1 MTPQNVKRKLA
12 AILAADIVGYSRLM
26 GADEAGT
33 LAQLKTHRKELIDPK
48 IAEHCGRI
56 VKTTGDG
63 ILVEFASVVDAVQ
76 CAVEVQRAMT
86 QRNAHVP
93 EDRRLE
99 FRVGI
104 NLGDI
109 ILDGDDIYGDGVNSA
124 ARLEGLAEPGGICIS
139 GTAFDQVEGKLDY
152 GYEFSGEQ
160 QVKNIEKPVRVYS
173 VRPDKD
179 DQAEKPSAD
188 KAGEKSPSHD
198 KPSIA
203 VLPFTNMS
211 GDPEQAYFSDGI
223 TEDIIT
229 DLSKVSGLFVIARHS
244 SFTYRGKEVKLEQV
258 GRELGVR
265 FVLEGSV
272 RKAGDRVRI
281 TAQLVDA
288 TTENHLWAERYDRNL
303 EDIFAVQDEVA
314 QKVVSALAV
323 TLKAGEEER
332 LGRKHTP
339 NLEAYD
345 LFLRGRTLSH
355 PPTVE
360 NILSARR
367 LFERAIELDPE
378 FAGGYAGSSWA
389 YSVGVFYGYS
399 QSPKDDAKKAFE
411 LAQRAV
417 KVDPTFGWSHIAMA
431 RAHLTVRQHDQAISV
446 AEKAVEMLPG
456 DADARAFL
464 GYVLMWAG
472 RPEEGIGSLQE
483 VIRLSPQGWGPA
495 LMFYLAFSYFTAERY
510 EEAITTINTGNLE
523 KILEIPL
530 VFATKV
536 AAYTKAGHEE
546 QGRALA
552 KELRQR
558 FPNFSVSSLAEILR
572 YKNPEDSERLLDAL
586 RKSGLPE

>member
-26 GADEAGT
+26 GADETGT

-109 ILDGDDIYGDGVNSA
+109 IIDGDDIYGDGVNIA

-179 DQAEKPSAD
+179 DQVEKPSAD
-188 KAGEKSPSHD
+188 KAGEKSPPHD

-345 LFLRGRTLSH
+345 LFLRGRALVFL
-355 PPTVE
+355 PTVD

-367 LFERAIELDPE
+367 FFDRATGRSPARSHRARPRVRGRICGLLLGVLYRRLLRIQSIFP
-378 FAGGYAGSSWA
+378 GGYEK
-389 YSVGVFYGYS
+389 GV
-399 QSPKDDAKKAFE
+399 
-411 LAQRAV
+411 
-417 KVDPTFGWSHIAMA
+417 
-431 RAHLTVRQHDQAISV
+431 
-446 AEKAVEMLPG
+446 
-456 DADARAFL
+456 
-464 GYVLMWAG
+464 
-472 RPEEGIGSLQE
+472 
-483 VIRLSPQGWGPA
+483 
-495 LMFYLAFSYFTAERY
+495 
-510 EEAITTINTGNLE
+510 
-523 KILEIPL
+523 
-530 VFATKV
+530 
-536 AAYTKAGHEE
+536 
-546 QGRALA
+546 
-552 KELRQR
+552 
-558 FPNFSVSSLAEILR
+558 
-572 YKNPEDSERLLDAL
+572 
-586 RKSGLPE
+586 

>member
-1 MTPQNVKRKLA
+1 
-12 AILAADIVGYSRLM
+12 M

-33 LAQLKTHRKELIDPK
+33 LAQLKAHRKEVTDPK
-48 IAEHCGRI
+48 IAEHRGRI
-56 VKTTGDG
+56 LNAAGDS

-76 CAVEVQRAMT
+76 CAVEVQRAMAR
-86 QRNAHVP
+86 RNADVP
-93 EDRRLE
+93 EDRRIE

-109 ILDGDDIYGDGVNSA
+109 IVEGDDIYGDGVNIA

-139 GTAFDQVEGKLDY
+139 GTAFDHVEGKLHY
-152 GYEFSGEQ
+152 GYAFSGEQ

-179 DQAEKPSAD
+179 DQVEKPPSD
-188 KAGEKSPSHD
+188 KAGEKSPPHD

-203 VLPFTNMS
+203 VLPFENMS
-211 GDPEQAYFSDGI
+211 GDPEQEYFSDGI

-272 RKAGDRVRI
+272 RKVGDRVRI
-281 TAQLVDA
+281 TAQLIDA

-332 LGRKHTP
+332 LGRKHSP

-345 LFLRGRTLSH
+345 LFLRGREVRI
-355 PPTVE
+355 PPTVD
-360 NILSARR
+360 NILTARR
-367 LFERAIELDPE
+367 LFEQAIELDPE

-389 YSVGVFYGYS
+389 YSMGVHFGYS
-399 QSPKDDAKKAFE
+399 QSPQDDMKKAFE

-417 KVDPTFGWSHIAMA
+417 KVDPTFGWSHIAMGM
-431 RAHLTVRQHDQAISV
+431 AHLTVRQHDQAISV
-446 AEKAVEMLPG
+446 AERAVEMLPG
-456 DADARAFL
+456 DADARAIL
-464 GYVLMWAG
+464 GYFFTWAG

-483 VIRLSPQGWGPA
+483 VIRLSPQGWTPA
-495 LMFYLAFSYFTAERY
+495 FVFFLGLSYFTAERY
-510 EEAITTINTGNLE
+510 EEAITTFEADVVQDAFRIVL
-523 KILEIPL
+523 P
-530 VFATKV
+530 FATKV
-536 AAYTKAGHEE
+536 AVYMRGGHEE
-546 QGRALA
+546 QGRGGYA
-552 KELRQR
+552 KL
-558 FPNFSVSSLAEILR
+558 S
-572 YKNPEDSERLLDAL
+572 
-586 RKSGLPE
+586 

>member
-1 MTPQNVKRKLA
+1 MDVERRLA
-12 AILAADIVGYSRLM
+12 AILSADVKGYSRLIRE
-26 GADEAGT
+26 DEEATIRT
-33 LAQLKTHRKELIDPK
+33 LTAYREVMASLIQQRRGRVVDSLGDNLL
-48 IAEHCGRI
+48 AEFG
-56 VKTTGDG
+56 
-63 ILVEFASVVDAVQ
+63 SVVDAVQ
-76 CAVEVQRAMT
+76 CAVEIQRALKV
-86 QRNAHVP
+86 QN
-93 EDRRLE
+93 EDLPVGRRME
-99 FRVGI
+99 FRIGI
-104 NLGDI
+104 NLGDVVVEGER
-109 ILDGDDIYGDGVNSA
+109 LYGDGVNLT

-139 GTAFDQVEGKLDY
+139 GTAFDHVKNKLEVGFEDL
-152 GYEFSGEQ
+152 GAQE
-160 QVKNIEKPVRVYS
+160 VKNIAEPVRVYS
-173 VRPDKD
+173 VVIDTVR
-179 DQAEKPSAD
+179 E
-188 KAGEKSPSHD
+188 AGPPEKSPLPLPD

-203 VLPFTNMS
+203 VLPFENMS
-211 GDPEQAYFSDGI
+211 GDPEQEYFSDGI

-332 LGRKHTP
+332 LGREHSP

-345 LFLRGRTLSH
+345 LFLQGRALVMI
-355 PPTVE
+355 PTAG
-360 NILSARR
+360 NHLSARR

-378 FAGGYAGSSWA
+378 FAGGYAGASWA
-389 YSVGVFYGYS
+389 YSVGVFFGYS
-399 QSPKDDAKKAFE
+399 QSPQDDMKKAFE

-417 KVDPTFGWSHIAMA
+417 KVDPTFGWSHICLA
-431 RAHLTVRQHDQAISV
+431 RAHLTVGQHDQAISL
-446 AEKAVEMLPG
+446 AERAVQMLPG

-464 GYVLMWAG
+464 GYVLTWAG

-483 VIRLSPQGWGPA
+483 VIRLSPQGWTPA
-495 LMFYLAFSYFTAERY
+495 FVFFLGLSYFTAERY
-510 EEAITTINTGNLE
+510 EEAITTFDTGNLE
-523 KILEIPL
+523 EILEIPL
-530 VFATKV
+530 AFATKV

-558 FPNFSVSSLAEILR
+558 FPDFSVSFFGKTLP
-572 YKNPEDSERLLDAL
+572 YKNPEDSYRLLDAL
-586 RKSGLPE
+586 RKAGLPE